1 MNLLAKQAPKPTAHT
16 SESSK
21 RIYDFLK
28 LHSVGVLATVDP
40 NSDPRATVIYYAVDE
55 DFNIT
60 FTTKRDTKKHD
71 NIQHNNHV
79 QLVAYEASSQTT
91 VQITG
96 IAEDI
101 SDTPEANEVF
111 SNTLKAAI
119 RTSEAGVPPISKLYA
134 GHYVAY
140 RIKPKQI
147 RMAVF
152 IRPDPGGYDIYETL
166 DL

>member
-1 MNLLAKQAPKPTAHT
+1 M
-16 SESSK
+16 
-21 RIYDFLK
+21 
-28 LHSVGVLATVDP
+28 ATVDP
-40 NSDPRATVIYYAVDE
+40 NGDPRATVIYYTVNE
-55 DFNIT
+55 DFTIT
-60 FTTKRDTKKHD
+60 FMTKRDTKKHD

-91 VQITG
+91 AQITG

-111 SNTLKAAI
+111 NKMVTAAI
-119 RTSEAGVPPISKLYA
+119 RTSEAGVSPISKLYA

-140 RIKPKQI
+140 KIAPKQI

-152 IRPDPGGYDIYETL
+152 IRPDPGGYDMYETL
-166 DL
+166 DF